1 MKLLTWSLAT
11 FHTTVFVLVI
21 VLFAYSGGGLEGAL
35 GGLNTFAGLGLFVAL
50 WATTYVTTARA
61 LRGLDLIG
69 SARDRG
75 GYGRRAFLWG
85 AANGNPLNPLC
96 AGSAVDL
103 TTGLGKVCGGTITFG
118 GGLALYKGQTRV
130 GGLGVSG
137 DTSCTD
143 HETAKRMREAA
154 GLAPAGMP
162 SDDIVYAA
170 VDGPSPFAH
179 AMCPNTYR
187 DGKKLGDETPADKD

>member
-21 VLFAYSGGGLEGAL
+21 VLFAYAGGGLGGAL

-75 GYGRRAFLWG
+75 GYGRRAFRWG
-85 AANGNPLNPLC
+85 AANGMSFLAILGIVAIVVAISNTRPGQVASGILVPALFIAPIALVVSAAFGGAVGVVFGIIDLGLFAV
-96 AGSAVDL
+96 AGL
-103 TTGLGKVCGGTITFG
+103 TTPDPEPTV
-118 GGLALYKGQTRV
+118 
-130 GGLGVSG
+130 
-137 DTSCTD
+137 
-143 HETAKRMREAA
+143 
-154 GLAPAGMP
+154 
-162 SDDIVYAA
+162 
-170 VDGPSPFAH
+170 
-179 AMCPNTYR
+179 
-187 DGKKLGDETPADKD
+187 

>member
-21 VLFAYSGGGLEGAL
+21 VLFAYSGGGLGGAL

-75 GYGRRAFLWG
+75 GYGRRAFRWG
-85 AANGNPLNPLC
+85 AANGMSFLAILGIVAIAAAVANTRPGQVASGILVPALFI
-96 AGSAVDL
+96 APIALVVSAAVGGVVGVIFGIVDL
-103 TTGLGKVCGGTITFG
+103 GLFAV
-118 GGLALYKGQTRV
+118 
-130 GGLGVSG
+130 
-137 DTSCTD
+137 
-143 HETAKRMREAA
+143 A
-154 GLAPAGMP
+154 GL
-162 SDDIVYAA
+162 
-170 VDGPSPFAH
+170 
-179 AMCPNTYR
+179 T
-187 DGKKLGDETPADKD
+187 TPDPEPTV